1 MKTIAFVDYE
11 NIWTGMQERGYK
23 LAPELLVQALQQYA
37 QRTGKDLLAI
47 YLFANFDRE
56 EFWRTQ
62 TTFEKTNVFTRH
74 VYGKNNYS
82 NTDLRRNAA
91 DLELMLEALEILLTR
106 PSTVDVFVLLSGDG
120 DFLPLIRK
128 IRAWGKEVRV
138 IGVDGSVHHSLQP
151 YCESTGIVTEML
163 SFGSDEEYHPEAD
176 MEQALGTLAQ
186 IQMRLP
192 YVASTKARTA
202 LSERLA
208 RPVTQVKEL
217 IRYALREKILIER
230 EHSDPSLRIGRT
242 KIYLLNIEHPVVQA
256 NLGPLIEEI
265 RERYARLEQ

>member
-1 MKTIAFVDYE
+1 
-11 NIWTGMQERGYK
+11 
-23 LAPELLVQALQQYA
+23 
-37 QRTGKDLLAI
+37 
-47 YLFANFDRE
+47 
-56 EFWRTQ
+56 
-62 TTFEKTNVFTRH
+62 
-74 VYGKNNYS
+74 
-82 NTDLRRNAA
+82 
-91 DLELMLEALEILLTR
+91 
-106 PSTVDVFVLLSGDG
+106 
-120 DFLPLIRK
+120 
-128 IRAWGKEVRV
+128 
-138 IGVDGSVHHSLQP
+138 
-151 YCESTGIVTEML
+151 ML

-176 MEQALGTLAQ
+176 LEQSLGTLAQ